1 MKRTWLAVVLAML
14 VPVLAW
20 VGEAVAQQTLK
31 AVAVSRPTPQFQ
43 VWAWF
48 AEAVQQRTNGKLRVD
63 LTSLP
68 EVGLTGFEMV
78 RVMRSGLL
86 DFADVLG
93 TYVGG
98 EIPLLEAPDLPGLY
112 PDYETA
118 IKSYV
123 AFLPGAKKYEDKI
136 GGVIL
141 GLYLWPQQVL
151 FSRKPIRSLED
162 LKGMKVRVFGPA
174 QTELIKTLG
183 AEPVS
188 LAFAEVYTALE
199 RGTVDASLSGTYSG
213 FSLKWYEVS
222 KHLVDMRLGPVAG
235 YLVVSKRTWDRLS
248 PENRQVLVE
257 LGQEFT
263 KRGLDI
269 GRQST
274 ANGFEENGKKG
285 MDVSTSATVLS
296 RAVREANQRVI
307 VPSWVQ
313 RAGPDAKAVFNQY
326 IAPYAG
332 FQAR

>member
-1 MKRTWLAVVLAML
+1 
-14 VPVLAW
+14 
-20 VGEAVAQQTLK
+20 
-31 AVAVSRPTPQFQ
+31 
-43 VWAWF
+43 
-48 AEAVQQRTNGKLRVD
+48 VD

-78 RVMRSGLL
+78 RVMRSGLV

-98 EIPLLEAPDLPGLY
+98 ELPILEAPDLPGLY

-118 IKSYV
+118 IKAYT

-141 GLYLWPQQVL
+141 GMYLWPQQVL
-151 FSRKPIRSLED
+151 FSRKPVKSVED
-162 LKGMKVRVFGPA
+162 LKRMKVRVFGPA
-174 QTELIKTLG
+174 QTELIRTLG

-188 LAFAEVYTALE
+188 VAFAEVYTAME
-199 RGTVDASLSGTYSG
+199 RGTVDAGLTGNYSG
-213 FSLKWYEVS
+213 FALKWYEVS
-222 KHLVDMRLGPVAG
+222 KYLLDIGHGPVAG
-235 YLVVSKRTWDRLS
+235 YLVVSKRTWDKFP
-248 PENRQVLVE
+248 PETRQVLLE

-274 ANGFEENGKKG
+274 AMGFEENRKKA
-285 MDVSTSATVLS
+285 MEVFTSVPALS
-296 RAVREANQRVI
+296 QAVRDASQRVI
-307 VPSWVQ
+307 VPSWIR

-326 IAPYAG
+326 IAPHAG